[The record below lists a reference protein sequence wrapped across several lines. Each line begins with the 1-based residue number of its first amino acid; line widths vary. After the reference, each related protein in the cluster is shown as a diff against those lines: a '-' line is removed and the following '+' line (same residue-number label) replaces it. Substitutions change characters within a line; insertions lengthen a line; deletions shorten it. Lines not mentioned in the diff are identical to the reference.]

1 MSMGTINVTA
11 ENIFPIIKKFLYSD
25 HEIFLRELISN
36 ATDATLKLRALAEF
50 GEIPI
55 EQLGNPKIEIKIN
68 KEKNTLHILDQGI
81 GMTEEEIEKYINQI
95 AFSGAS
101 EFLNKY
107 KNQTDTTHGMIGHFG
122 LGFYSSFMVSDKVEI
137 FSQSYKKEFPAVHW
151 SCDGSPQFSLEIQD
165 KKEHGTEIVLHINED
180 SKEFLE
186 ESRILE
192 LLNKYCKFMPI
203 PIKFG
208 ERETTKKISEDKEST
223 IKIDNIIND
232 TTPAWTKQPSTLVED
247 DYQKFY
253 RVLYPSQFEDP
264 LFWIH
269 LNIDHPF
276 HLTGILFFPK
286 LKNHIEIQ
294 KDKIQLY
301 QNQVFVT
308 DNVENIVPE
317 FLHLLRGVIDS
328 PDIPLNVSRSYLQS
342 DASVKKISGYITR
355 KVADKLESIFKN
367 DRKDFERKWEDIK
380 IIIEYGMLSE
390 AKFFDRVKKIA
401 LYPNTEGIFYTFDE
415 FTEKIKEIQT
425 EKNGKCV
432 YLYASNKEAQ
442 HSSIQ
447 SAKEK
452 GYEVILLDSPLA
464 PHLIQKLEEEY
475 KDVSFSRVDSD
486 HIDNIIKKEENIIS
500 KLSENEKKELKKL
513 LESNID
519 KHKFTINLE
528 NLNSKVSPFII
539 TIPELMRR
547 MKEIRQMSGRGMLGI
562 PEGYNLVVNINH
574 ELIQRILSE
583 SDEVR
588 KKQLIEK
595 SMELALISQNLLH
608 GERLSQFVSR
618 SFNELIEK

>member
-50 GEIPI
+50 GEID
-55 EQLGNPKIEIKIN
+55 QLGNTKIEIKIN

-95 AFSGAS
+95 AFSGAE

-107 KNQTDTTHGMIGHFG
+107 KNKTDTTHGMIGHFG

-137 FSQSYKKEFPAVHW
+137 FSKSYKKEFPAVHW
-151 SCDGSPQFSLEIQD
+151 SCDGSPKFSLEIQD

-186 ESRILE
+186 EYRILE

-208 ERETTKKISEDKEST
+208 ERETTDKEST
-223 IKIDNIIND
+223 IDNIIND
-232 TTPAWTKQPSTLVED
+232 PTPAWTKQPSTLVED
-247 DYQKFY
+247 DYKKFY

-269 LNIDHPF
+269 INIDHPF

-367 DRKDFERKWEDIK
+367 DRKDFEIKWEYIK

-401 LYPNTEGIFYTFDE
+401 LYPNTEGIFYTFEE

-425 EKNGKCV
+425 DKNGKCI
-432 YLYASNKEAQ
+432 YLYAYNKEAQ

-486 HIDNIIKKEENIIS
+486 NIDNIIKKEENIIS
-500 KLSENEKKELKKL
+500 KLSENDKNELKKL

-519 KHKFTINLE
+519 KHQFTINLE

-562 PEGYNLVVNINH
+562 PEVYNLVVNINH
-574 ELIQRILSE
+574 ELIQRILDE
-583 SDEVR
+583 SDEVI

-608 GERLSQFVSR
+608 GERLSKFVSR

>member
-1 MSMGTINVTA
+1 MGTINVTA

-50 GEIPI
+50 GEID
-55 EQLGNPKIEIKIN
+55 QLGNPQIEIKIN

-81 GMTEEEIEKYINQI
+81 GLTEEEIEKYINQI
-95 AFSGAS
+95 AFSGAE

-107 KNQTDTTHGMIGHFG
+107 KNKTDTTHGMIGHFG

-137 FSQSYKKEFPAVHW
+137 FSKSYKKEFPAVHW
-151 SCDGSPQFSLEIQD
+151 SCDGSPKFSLEIQD

-186 ESRILE
+186 EYRILE

-208 ERETTKKISEDKEST
+208 ERETTDKEST
-223 IKIDNIIND
+223 IDNIIND
-232 TTPAWTKQPSTLVED
+232 PTPAWTKQPSTLVED
-247 DYQKFY
+247 DYKKFY

-328 PDIPLNVSRSYLQS
+328 PDIPLNVSRSYLQY

-367 DRKDFERKWEDIK
+367 DRKDFEIKWEYIK

-390 AKFFDRVKKIA
+390 AKFFDRVKQIA

-425 EKNGKCV
+425 DKNGKCI
-432 YLYASNKEAQ
+432 YLYAYNKEAQ

-486 HIDNIIKKEENIIS
+486 NIDNIIKKEENRIS
-500 KLSENEKKELKKL
+500 KLSENDKNELKKL

-519 KHKFTINLE
+519 KHQFTINLE

>member
-1 MSMGTINVTA
+1 MGTINVNA

-25 HEIFLRELISN
+25 PEIFLRELISN
-36 ATDATLKLRALAEF
+36 ATDATLKLRALAV
-50 GEIPI
+50 EIPI

-107 KNQTDTTHGMIGHFG
+107 KNKTDTTHGMIGHFG

-151 SCDGSPQFSLEIQD
+151 SCDGSPKFSLEIQD

-208 ERETTKKISEDKEST
+208 DRETTKKISEDKEST

-232 TTPAWTKQPSTLVED
+232 PTPAWTKQPSTLVEY
-247 DYQKFY
+247 DYHKFY
-253 RVLYPSQFEDP
+253 RVLYPDQFEDP

-269 LNIDHPF
+269 INIDHPF

-286 LKNHIEIQ
+286 LKNKIEIQ

-301 QNQVFVT
+301 KNQVFVT

-328 PDIPLNVSRSYLQS
+328 PDIPLNVSRSDLQS
-342 DASVKKISGYITR
+342 DASVKKISVYLTR
-355 KVADKLESIFKN
+355 KVADKLESLFKT
-367 DRKDFERKWEDIK
+367 DRKDFERKWEDLK

-390 AKFFDRVKKIA
+390 AKFFSRVKKIA
-401 LYPNTEGIFYTFDE
+401 LYPNPERLFYTFDE
-415 FTEKIKEIQT
+415 LTEKIKERQT
-425 EKNGKCV
+425 DKNGKCI
-432 YLYASNKEAQ
+432 YLYAYNKEAQ

-464 PHLIQKLEEEY
+464 PHIIQKLEEEY

-486 HIDNIIKKEENIIS
+486 HIDNLIKKEENIIS
-500 KLSENEKKELKKL
+500 KLSENDKKELKKL

-519 KHKFTINLE
+519 THKFTLNLE

-547 MKEIRQMSGRGMLGI
+547 MKEIRQMSGRVMLGI
-562 PEGYNLVVNINH
+562 PEVYNLVVNINH
-574 ELIQRILSE
+574 ELIQKILYE
-583 SDEVR
+583 SDEVI

-595 SMELALISQNLLH
+595 SMELALLSKNLLH
-608 GERLSQFVSR
+608 GERLSKFVSR